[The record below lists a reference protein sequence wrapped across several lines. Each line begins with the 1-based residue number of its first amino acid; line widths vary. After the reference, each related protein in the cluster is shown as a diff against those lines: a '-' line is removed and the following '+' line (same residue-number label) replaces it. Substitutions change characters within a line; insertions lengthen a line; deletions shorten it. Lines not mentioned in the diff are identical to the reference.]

1 MKKILLILLLMLC
14 INVKAACNDEEL
26 NEWATKIETTFTIS
40 SEVNDGRFGYAYF
53 LSVTPMREDIK
64 IKVTDSEGGKAEG
77 QTFTY
82 ITNEETG
89 ESKTLYAV
97 GCYNNLEEET
107 YVIEVYGNEKSKCKN
122 QLLKKMNYTVPRFNR
137 YIQRGICA
145 TYPDHELCKPYTN
158 ATKNMSQED
167 FDKILEEYD
176 EKVRPEKKSILDG
189 IKNIL
194 KYLLYIIVPFVIIT
208 ILYLFKIRKYRKEE
222 RMK

>member
-1 MKKILLILLLMLC
+1 
-14 INVKAACNDEEL
+14 
-26 NEWATKIETTFTIS
+26 
-40 SEVNDGRFGYAYF
+40 
-53 LSVTPMREDIK
+53 
-64 IKVTDSEGGKAEG
+64 
-77 QTFTY
+77 
-82 ITNEETG
+82 
-89 ESKTLYAV
+89 
-97 GCYNNLEEET
+97 
-107 YVIEVYGNEKSKCKN
+107 
-122 QLLKKMNYTVPRFNR
+122 MNYTVPRFNR

-208 ILYLFKIRKYRKEE
+208 ILYLFKIKKYRKEE

>member
-158 ATKNMSQED
+158 VTKNMSQED

-208 ILYLFKIRKYRKEE
+208 ILYLFKIKKYRKEE

>member
-1 MKKILLILLLMLC
+1 MKKVLLIILLMLC

-158 ATKNMSQED
+158 VTKNMSQED

-208 ILYLFKIRKYRKEE
+208 ILYLFKIKKYRKEE

>member
-208 ILYLFKIRKYRKEE
+208 ILYLFKIKKYRKEE

>member
-1 MKKILLILLLMLC
+1 MKKVLLIILLMLC

-26 NEWATKIETTFTIS
+26 NEWATKIETTFTRS

-208 ILYLFKIRKYRKEE
+208 ILYLFKIKKYRKEE

>member
-1 MKKILLILLLMLC
+1 MKKVLLIVLLMLC

-208 ILYLFKIRKYRKEE
+208 ILYLFKIKKYRKEE